1 MKLHRRT
8 LLASAYALLPL
19 AALLAPASATAQ
31 APAWPTKPVRLI
43 VAYPPGGATD
53 VQARL
58 VGQRLSEK
66 WKQPVIVENKP
77 GGNTVIATDMVAK
90 AAPDGH
96 TLLLTAMPFALNPIL
111 LDKLPYDSARDLTPV
126 TVLTTISNVLVT
138 APETGI
144 RSVQDLITRA
154 KAEPGAI
161 SFASTGLATSTHLSG
176 ELFSSM
182 AGVQLTHVPYKGSA
196 PAHQD
201 LLSGRV
207 GIMFDNGVL
216 QHIKSGR
223 VIPLG
228 VTSAKRLPW
237 LPNVPTIAEQGLPG
251 YEASA
256 WYGIF
261 ATGGTPAEVVQQLA
275 ADITAAV
282 RAPEM
287 EPKLEAIGA
296 TAGGGTPEE
305 FRRFLAQETT
315 RWGKLVRER
324 NIRVE

>member
-1 MKLHRRT
+1 MHITRRTLVAAAVAMT
-8 LLASAYALLPL
+8 LLASPMAQ
-19 AALLAPASATAQ
+19 AQ
-31 APAWPTKPVRLI
+31 APKWPTKPVRII

-53 VQARL
+53 TQARF
-58 VGQRLSEK
+58 VGQKLSER
-66 WKQPVIVENKP
+66 WKQPVIVDNKP

-111 LDKLPYDSARDLTPV
+111 MDRLPYDSARDLAPV
-126 TVLTTISNVLVT
+126 TVLTTIANVLVA
-138 APETGI
+138 APDVGVKNVPE
-144 RSVQDLITRA
+144 LIA
-154 KAEPGAI
+154 KARANPGSI

-176 ELFSSM
+176 EMFSSM
-182 AGVQLTHVPYKGSA
+182 AGAQLTHIPYKGSA

-207 GIMFDNGVL
+207 QIMFDNGVL
-216 QHIKSGR
+216 QHIKAGR
-223 VIPLG
+223 VVPLG

-237 LPNVPTIAEQGLPG
+237 LPNVPTVAEQGLPG

-261 ATGGTPAEVVQQLA
+261 ATGGTPPEVVQQIA
-275 ADITAAV
+275 ADITWAV
-282 RAPEM
+282 RSPQL

-296 TAGGGTPEE
+296 NAGGGTPEE
-305 FRRFLAQETT
+305 FRRFLAQETA
-315 RWGKLVRER
+315 RWGKLVKER
-324 NIRVE
+324 NIKVE